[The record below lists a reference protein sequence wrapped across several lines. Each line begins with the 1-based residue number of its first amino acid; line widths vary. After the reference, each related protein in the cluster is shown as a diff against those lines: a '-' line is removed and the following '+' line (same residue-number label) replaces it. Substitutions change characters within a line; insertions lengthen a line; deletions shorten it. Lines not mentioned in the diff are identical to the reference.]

1 MANIAE
7 KWLFLQDLFP
17 KQNNDMAYKENYPS
31 KLLEDAVDAISSLPG
46 VGRRSA
52 LRLALHLLRQPQEN
66 VHHFT
71 SAINALRDDVR
82 YCRECMMISDGDVCS
97 ICSDRSRDRKTI
109 CVVETVRDVMSI
121 ENTGQYHGVY
131 HVLGGIISPIN
142 GIGPSDIAIKQLV
155 DRIASLSAGG
165 DGAEVEVI
173 LALSG
178 DVEGESMRK
187 AFLKAPLKFSR
198 ISSGFSYARKH
209 PVTRKVQPHTGIDY
223 AAPKGTPV
231 MSIGDGVVTSKKY
244 EGAGGNTVR
253 IRHNSVYST
262 AYLHLSGYAKGL
274 KVGQRV
280 RQGEVIG
287 YVGSTGRS
295 TGPHLD
301 FRVWKNGSPINPL
314 KMESPPTDPLKKE
327 NMDQFS
333 QVYENYKA
341 RIDTIQ
347 ARSVAAE
354 LFRLL

>member
-1 MANIAE
+1 
-7 KWLFLQDLFP
+7 
-17 KQNNDMAYKENYPS
+17 MAYKENYPS

-82 YCRECMMISDGDVCS
+82 YCRECMMISDGNVCS

-165 DGAEVEVI
+165 DGTEVEVI

-178 DVEGESMRK
+178 DVEGETT
-187 AFLKAPLKFSR
+187 AFYISR
-198 ISSGFSYARKH
+198 QIAAYGVRVSSLARGLGFGDDLEYADEL
-209 PVTRKVQPHTGIDY
+209 T
-223 AAPKGTPV
+223 
-231 MSIGDGVVTSKKY
+231 
-244 EGAGGNTVR
+244 
-253 IRHNSVYST
+253 
-262 AYLHLSGYAKGL
+262 L
-274 KVGQRV
+274 
-280 RQGEVIG
+280 
-287 YVGSTGRS
+287 GRS
-295 TGPHLD
+295 IVNRQIFKP
-301 FRVWKNGSPINPL
+301 
-314 KMESPPTDPLKKE
+314 
-327 NMDQFS
+327 
-333 QVYENYKA
+333 
-341 RIDTIQ
+341 
-347 ARSVAAE
+347 
-354 LFRLL
+354 